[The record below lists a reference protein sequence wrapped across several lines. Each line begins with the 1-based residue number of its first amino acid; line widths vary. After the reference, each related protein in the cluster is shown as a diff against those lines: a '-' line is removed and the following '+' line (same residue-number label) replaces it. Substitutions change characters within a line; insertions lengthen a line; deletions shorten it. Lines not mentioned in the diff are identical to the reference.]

1 MWLLSL
7 SELLGLLV
15 PLKEE
20 LLRALAVDRN
30 ELRVEVGRLVS
41 KRLVAPRRYIRI
53 IERQLH
59 RNLALLLPQFELLGC
74 GGLNRSL
81 HLLDLLTVKG
91 KIVKHLP
98 LLGRTAVEVLFL
110 LSDLLRANQVFD
122 PVLELDEDLA
132 GFRIIQEPVCTTV
145 TPLGEDRL
153 VVVVEGRHVV

>member
-59 RNLALLLPQFELLGC
+59 RNLAFLLPLFELLGC

-81 HLLDLLTVKG
+81 HLLDLLTVKRQ
-91 KIVKHLP
+91 IVKHLP

-110 LSDLLRANQVFD
+110 LSDLLRANQIFD